1 MMDINTVEKMI
12 GKLEKETPLLTA
24 SPETAIKSVK
34 RETKGE
40 VSANTSVPKEI
51 VNLSSTSL
59 MNKFR

>member
-40 VSANTSVPKEI
+40 VSANTSVPKE
-51 VNLSSTSL
+51 
-59 MNKFR
+59 K